1 VLPEHHLSDTTW
13 DSIKIGTGLIATLT
27 ALVLGLLVSSAKS
40 SYDTLNAEIAQGGA
54 RIILLDRV
62 LARYGPE
69 AGAVRS
75 ELRRCLTTGLAV
87 VLPEDGK
94 AKTGIAPLERKAGI
108 EEVHD
113 MIRRLSPQNDY
124 QRSILEEASGII
136 AELTRARW
144 LVFEQLQAPLPKAF
158 LVILMLWL
166 TVFFMCFGLLSEPN
180 STVVTVMFV
189 CAFSVAG
196 AIFLI
201 IEMNNPMQ
209 GMIRVS
215 LEPLKYALSQLG
227 Q

>member
-1 VLPEHHLSDTTW
+1 
-13 DSIKIGTGLIATLT
+13 
-27 ALVLGLLVSSAKS
+27 
-40 SYDTLNAEIAQGGA
+40 
-54 RIILLDRV
+54 
-62 LARYGPE
+62 
-69 AGAVRS
+69 
-75 ELRRCLTTGLAV
+75 
-87 VLPEDGK
+87 
-94 AKTGIAPLERKAGI
+94 
-108 EEVHD
+108 
-113 MIRRLSPQNDY
+113 
-124 QRSILEEASGII
+124 
-136 AELTRARW
+136 
-144 LVFEQLQAPLPKAF
+144 
-158 LVILMLWL
+158 MLWL